1 MPTESTH
8 ATSTPPKRAI
18 AAMRAAALLMAV
30 MGSFPFANWIAGGHE
45 FENYSHVL
53 SEWGT
58 GTVIVLGCAIV
69 LTVLSRR
76 LPIWRPGCFDGAV
89 RAAHA
94 RPQRTA
100 AILFLAA
107 FAAYVTVARTVLGAR
122 PLLID
127 EIGHVFQARIFS
139 QGRLWLQPPTFPEF
153 FSALH
158 VIDFGGKYYTH
169 FPPGGPLVMLPFVVL
184 GAPWLEGP
192 LFGAFSAV
200 VFWALARRVEP
211 RPAVALAATLL
222 FAFGPFVAFMSG
234 SHMNHVPI
242 LTCLLVAMY
251 ALVRQTED
259 EATHPVWAAVCG
271 LSLGI
276 AASIRP
282 LDAIAF
288 ALPAGAWMLWR
299 TVRAPRR
306 VPELVAAGITIA
318 LPIAGVLWYNLQA
331 TGNPLLFP
339 YELLWGKSHG
349 LGFHRAPW
357 GEPHTPLRGLELINI
372 YFLRL
377 QSNLFE
383 LPIPSLLAPIVALA
397 ATRRVERLDRY
408 FLWTGALVVALY
420 FAYWGDGVFLG
431 ARFFLV
437 LTPALALWSAR
448 LLPAVREHVRA
459 NEMVH
464 RAVSYAVLSALA
476 VSLMMGIPYRA
487 FVYQNG
493 FLTMRVDFEA
503 LAEQHGVRNAIV
515 FVREGWGSQLIA
527 RMWALGV
534 PRSETESIYRSVDA
548 CVLDQA
554 LQRLEASPVR
564 DSAALR
570 QLQPLMRDSLRLEK
584 GAITPDRTLRS
595 LPGSN
600 YNAECTARVMEDRAG
615 FTVGT
620 SVLAQPPSSNVF
632 ARDLHARDTVLLQ
645 QYPGRPL
652 YLLRPE
658 SSELGAPLLLEPLK
672 ADSLASAWHSSAPLT
687 TVADSNLVQR

>member
-1 MPTESTH
+1 MWC
-8 ATSTPPKRAI
+8 ATS
-18 AAMRAAALLMAV
+18 
-30 MGSFPFANWIAGGHE
+30 
-45 FENYSHVL
+45 
-53 SEWGT
+53 
-58 GTVIVLGCAIV
+58 
-69 LTVLSRR
+69 
-76 LPIWRPGCFDGAV
+76 
-89 RAAHA
+89 HA
-94 RPQRTA
+94 RPHLTA
-100 AILFLAA
+100 TILFVAA
-107 FAAYVTVARTVLGAR
+107 FATYAFIAQTVLGGR

-139 QGRLWLQPPTFPEF
+139 QGRLWLEPPRYPEF

-192 LFGAFSAV
+192 VFGAISAV
-200 VFWALARRVEP
+200 VFWALARRIES
-211 RPAVALAATLL
+211 RPSVALAATLL
-222 FAFGPFVAFMSG
+222 FAFGPFVAFLSG

-251 ALVRQTED
+251 ALVRQTADD
-259 EATHPVWAAVCG
+259 EAHPGWAAICG
-271 LSLGI
+271 LALGV

-299 TVRAPRR
+299 TVQRPRR
-306 VPELVAAGITIA
+306 ASELLAAGITIA
-318 LPIAGVLWYNLQA
+318 LPIAGVLWYNAQT
-331 TGNPLLFP
+331 TGHALLFP

-408 FLWTGALVVALY
+408 LLWTSALVVALY
-420 FAYWGDGVFLG
+420 FAYWGDGYFLG

-437 LTPALALWSAR
+437 LTPALALWTAR
-448 LLPAVREHVRA
+448 LLPAVRERIPS
-459 NEMVH
+459 NEALH
-464 RAVSYAVLSALA
+464 RAISYAAMSALA
-476 VSLMMGIPYRA
+476 VAVVMGIPYRA
-487 FVYQNG
+487 FVYRNG
-493 FLTMRVDFEA
+493 FLTMRIDFAA
-503 LAEQHGVRNAIV
+503 LAERQGVRNAIV

-554 LQRLEASPVR
+554 LQRLEASTVR

-595 LPGSN
+595 LPGST
-600 YNAECTARVMEDRAG
+600 YSAECTARVMEDRAG

-620 SVLAQPPSSNVF
+620 SVLAQPPSSNLF
-632 ARDLHARDTVLLQ
+632 ARDLHARDTALVR

-652 YLLRPE
+652 YLL
-658 SSELGAPLLLEPLK
+658 APRVERAGSASRSRAAAPRFCRERRGMRAIPLE
-672 ADSLASAWHSSAPLT
+672 AATDSTLA
-687 TVADSNLVQR
+687 RR

>member
-1 MPTESTH
+1 
-8 ATSTPPKRAI
+8 
-18 AAMRAAALLMAV
+18 MRAAALVMAV
-30 MGSFPFANWIAGGHE
+30 MGTFPFANWIAGGHE
-45 FENYSHVL
+45 YENYQHYL

-58 GTVIVLGCAIV
+58 GAVIVVGCAVV

-76 LPIWRPGCFDGAV
+76 LPIWRPGFFDTVVHG
-89 RAAHA
+89 AHA
-94 RPQRTA
+94 HPRRTA
-100 AILFLAA
+100 LCLVLAS
-107 FAAYVTVARTVLGAR
+107 FAVYVFIARNVLGGR

-127 EIGHVFQARIFS
+127 EIGHIFQARIFS
-139 QGRLWLQPPTFPEF
+139 QGHLWLQPPKFPEF

-184 GAPWLEGP
+184 GTPWLEGP
-192 LFGAFSAV
+192 VFGAISAV
-200 VFWALARRVEP
+200 VFWALARRIET

-222 FAFGPFVAFMSG
+222 FAFGPFVAFLSG

-242 LTCLLVAMY
+242 LTCLLVAIY
-251 ALVRQTED
+251 ALVRQTDDED
-259 EATHPVWAAVCG
+259 THAGWATLCG
-271 LSLGI
+271 ASLGI

-299 TVRAPRR
+299 TVQRPRR
-306 VPELVAAGITIA
+306 IFELLAAGVALT
-318 LPIAGVLWYNLQA
+318 LPIAGVLWYNLQT
-331 TGNPLLFP
+331 TGDAFLFP

-383 LPIPSLLAPIVALA
+383 LPIPSLLAPIVALL

-408 FLWTGALVVALY
+408 LLWTAALVVALY
-420 FAYWGDGVFLG
+420 FAYWGDGYFLG

-448 LLPAVREHVRA
+448 LLPAVRERVES
-459 NEMVH
+459 NGSLH
-464 RAVSYAVLSALA
+464 RGIAYGAMSALA
-476 VSLMMGIPYRA
+476 IGLWVGIPYRA
-487 FVYQNG
+487 FVYRNG
-493 FLTMRVDFEA
+493 FLTMRIDFA
-503 LAEQHGVRNAIV
+503 SLAERQGVRNAIV

-534 PRSETESIYRSVDA
+534 PRSETESIYRAVDA
-548 CVLDQA
+548 CILDQA
-554 LQRLEASPVR
+554 LERLEASTVR

-595 LPGSN
+595 LPGSTYGAN
-600 YNAECTARVMEDRAG
+600 CSARVMEDRAG

-620 SVLAQPPSSNVF
+620 SVLAQPPSSNIF
-632 ARDLHARDTVLLQ
+632 ARDLHARDTALVRQ
-645 QYPGRPL
+645 FPGRPL
-652 YLLRPE
+652 FLLRPE
-658 SSELGAPLLLEPLK
+658 SSELGAPLVLEPLRP
-672 ADSLASAWHSSAPLT
+672 DSIARVWQSTISLGSAQ
-687 TVADSNLVQR
+687 DSTLVQR

>member
-1 MPTESTH
+1 MPTESIH

-30 MGSFPFANWIAGGHE
+30 MGAFPFANWIAGGHE

-76 LPIWRPGCFDGAV
+76 LPIWRPGFFDGVV

-94 RPQRTA
+94 RPHRTA
-100 AILFLAA
+100 ITLFVAA

-139 QGRLWLQPPTFPEF
+139 QGHLWLQPPAYPEF

-192 LFGAFSAV
+192 LFGALSAV
-200 VFWALARRVEP
+200 VFWALARRIEP

-259 EATHPVWAAVCG
+259 EAIHPVWAAVCG

-306 VPELVAAGITIA
+306 IPELVAAGITIA

-331 TGNPLLFP
+331 TGHPLLFP

-357 GEPHTPLRGLELINI
+357 GEPHTPLRGFELINI

-383 LPIPSLLAPIVALA
+383 LPIPSLLAPIIALA

-420 FAYWGDGVFLG
+420 FSYWGDGVFLG

-448 LLPAVREHVRA
+448 LLPAVREHVRP
-459 NEMVH
+459 NETVH

-476 VSLMMGIPYRA
+476 VSLAMGIPYRA
-487 FVYQNG
+487 FVYRNG

-554 LQRLEASPVR
+554 LQRLEASSVR

-595 LPGSN
+595 LPGST

-632 ARDLHARDTVLLQ
+632 ARDLHARDTVLVQ
-645 QYPGRPL
+645 QFPGRPL

-658 SSELGAPLLLEPLK
+658 SSELGAPLLLEPLN
-672 ADSLASAWHSSAPLT
+672 ADSVASAWHSSAPIA
-687 TVADSNLVQR
+687 TVADSNLVRR